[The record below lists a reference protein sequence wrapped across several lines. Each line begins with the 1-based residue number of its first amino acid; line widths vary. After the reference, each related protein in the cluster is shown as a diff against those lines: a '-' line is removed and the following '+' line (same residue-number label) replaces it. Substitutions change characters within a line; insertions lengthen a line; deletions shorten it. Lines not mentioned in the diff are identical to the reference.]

1 VHIVPKLV
9 NYGAIYGTMGSMMFL
24 LLWVYMAGVIIIL
37 GGCLCAAM
45 AHVQGH
51 AYINHR
57 QIGAHT
63 TGDDHPEP

>member
-1 VHIVPKLV
+1 
-9 NYGAIYGTMGSMMFL
+9 
-24 LLWVYMAGVIIIL
+24 
-37 GGCLCAAM
+37 
-45 AHVQGH
+45 VQGH

>member
-1 VHIVPKLV
+1 
-9 NYGAIYGTMGSMMFL
+9 MGSMMFL